1 MVVEAAAAAAAGRF
15 QPHEHNAG
23 DKGGQ
28 GRVRG
33 KPREGEV
40 SGERKREGASPG
52 LGPGSATLP
61 SHHLADCL
69 DPEEN

>member
-1 MVVEAAAAAAAGRF
+1 MNIMF
-15 QPHEHNAG
+15 MSHEHNAG

-28 GRVRG
+28 GKISG
-33 KPREGEV
+33 EQGEGE
-40 SGERKREGASPG
+40 GKEPGQTSPG

-61 SHHLADCL
+61 YHHLTLADCL